1 MTAPQPLSYWARTL
15 DNLFQAEHAQAAE
28 AAGVDRGQW
37 QVLTRLKVGAV
48 ADDVLRDS
56 LAPFV
61 VEGDSADAVVDRVL
75 GDGLVEHRANEY
87 RLTERGQER
96 IDEVEAKAVDDL
108 DRRAFDGLSQE
119 ERDRLLSTLERVA
132 TNLGWQPA

>member
-1 MTAPQPLSYWARTL
+1 M
-15 DNLFQAEHAQAAE
+15 
-28 AAGVDRGQW
+28 
-37 QVLTRLKVGAV
+37 
-48 ADDVLRDS
+48 
-56 LAPFV
+56 
-61 VEGDSADAVVDRVL
+61 VEGDSVDAVVDRVL

-96 IDEVEAKAVDDL
+96 IDEVEAKAVGDL
-108 DRRAFDGLSQE
+108 DRRAFDGMSEE